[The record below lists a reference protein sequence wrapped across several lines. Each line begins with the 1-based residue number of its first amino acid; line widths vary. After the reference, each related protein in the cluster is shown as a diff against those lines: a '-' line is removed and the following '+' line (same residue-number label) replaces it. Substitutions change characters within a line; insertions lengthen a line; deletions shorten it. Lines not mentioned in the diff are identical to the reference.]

1 MKNILLVVD
10 MQKGFAR
17 CEQTLDLRDKILKL
31 LELKVFDSIVAT
43 RFLNDN
49 DSIYEKLLKWKKLK
63 T

>member
-49 DSIYEKLLKWKKLK
+49 DSIYEN
-63 T
+63 